1 MNDEPNTLEE
11 ILRHQNYIALT
22 TFRKNGQG
30 VTTPIWFA
38 FDRDRI
44 LFSTC
49 EKYRKV
55 RRMKNNPNVE
65 IAPAKA
71 RMGAPK
77 DYKIIGKTIK
87 GVARLLEGEE
97 AKAAKRLLRKKYGF
111 TYTVFNI
118 LRGISL
124 FGSKLLFY
132 EVIPKVLTN

>member
-1 MNDEPNTLEE
+1 MNNIPNTPEE
-11 ILRHQNYIALT
+11 ILRNQNYIALT
-22 TFRKNGQG
+22 TFKKNAQG
-30 VTTPIWFA
+30 VTTPIWFV

-44 LFSTC
+44 FFCTY
-49 EKYRKV
+49 EKFWKV
-55 RRMKNNPNVE
+55 RRMRNNPNVE

-87 GVARLLEGEE
+87 GVARLLGGEE

-132 EVIPKVLTN
+132 EVIPKVSTN